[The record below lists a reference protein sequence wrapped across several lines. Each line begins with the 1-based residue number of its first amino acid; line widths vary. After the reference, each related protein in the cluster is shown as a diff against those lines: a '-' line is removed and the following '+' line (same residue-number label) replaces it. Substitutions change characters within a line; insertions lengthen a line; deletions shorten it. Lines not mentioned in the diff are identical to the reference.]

1 MKEEKNPEKTQI
13 HVYQIEFKALIIR
26 MLKKHGEQMDEQ

>member
-13 HVYQIEFKALIIR
+13 RVYQIEFKALIIR
-26 MLKKHGEQMDEQ
+26 MLKKRGEQMDEQ